1 MSRKILVY
9 ALYASVLLVGQTSAQ
24 NELRFCLHSDPKTF
38 NPLIVDDDASEA
50 VRYLTGGVLVRL
62 NRHSQQLEPELATS
76 WRVSADGRS
85 ITFTLR
91 KGVRFSDGTPFGVN
105 DVTFTMKS
113 LMDPALH
120 SPIGDSF
127 RSGQGDL
134 STSTPPDGKV
144 TIRFPTAVAGL
155 DKLFDQVAIISSHS
169 PLRERAVLGPF
180 MLSEYRAGSY
190 IILHRNPNYWKK
202 DEAGQPLPYLDSI
215 RLDIQQNRELELNR
229 FRAGEIQLIN
239 AIDAPSFAQLKAE
252 PSSGAF
258 DAGPSLDSEEMWF
271 NQVPNAPIP
280 AYKRAWFQKKEFRQ
294 AISSAINRNDLVRIV
309 FRGHASTAAGP
320 ISPANRF
327 WFNSNLQPV
336 VFDPSGAIKLL
347 TLNGFRMDGNIL
359 RDGEGH
365 AVEFSILTNSGN
377 TSRGRMASMIQ
388 QDLSSLGIK
397 VNVVTLDFPSL
408 IERMTRTFAYEA
420 CLLGLVNTDLDPNS
434 QMNIWLSSGQNHQWN
449 PMQTSPNTA
458 WEAELDSLMRSQ
470 AATTNLQLRKKLFN
484 RVQEIVAEQQPFIY
498 LVHKNSLSAI
508 GRTVRGADPVA
519 LAPQT
524 YWNIERISLSSERA
538 AK

>member
-134 STSTPPDGKV
+134 STSTSPDGKV
-144 TIRFPTAVAGL
+144 TIRFPAAVAGL
-155 DKLFDQVAIISSHS
+155 EKLFDQVAIISSYS
-169 PLRERAVLGPF
+169 TLRERAVLGPF
-180 MLSEYRAGSY
+180 MVSDYKAGSY
-190 IILHRNPNYWKK
+190 VLLQRNPNYWKK
-202 DEAGQPLPYLDSI
+202 DEAGHQLPYLDSI
-215 RLDIQQNRELELNR
+215 RLDVQQNRDLELNR

-239 AIDAPSFAQLKAE
+239 AIDAVAFEQLQ
-252 PSSGAF
+252 SQQGSGAI
-258 DAGPSLDSEEMWF
+258 DTGPSLDSEEMWF

-280 AYKRAWFQKKEFRQ
+280 AYKRAWFQQKEFRQ
-294 AISSAINRNDLVRIV
+294 AISSAINRDDLVRIV
-309 FRGHASTAAGP
+309 FRGHAVSAAGP

-336 VFDPSGAIKLL
+336 SFDPSSAIKLL
-347 TLNGFRMDGNIL
+347 TKSGFRMDGSIL

-377 TSRGRMASMIQ
+377 TSRNRMAAMIQ
-388 QDLSSLGIK
+388 QDLTSLGIK
-397 VNVVTLDFPSL
+397 VNIALWTSP
-408 IERMTRTFAYEA
+408 
-420 CLLGLVNTDLDPNS
+420 
-434 QMNIWLSSGQNHQWN
+434 LSS
-449 PMQTSPNTA
+449 
-458 WEAELDSLMRSQ
+458 
-470 AATTNLQLRKKLFN
+470 
-484 RVQEIVAEQQPFIY
+484 
-498 LVHKNSLSAI
+498 
-508 GRTVRGADPVA
+508 
-519 LAPQT
+519 
-524 YWNIERISLSSERA
+524 SE
-538 AK
+538 

>member
-134 STSTPPDGKV
+134 STSTSPDGKV
-144 TIRFPTAVAGL
+144 TIRFPAAVAGL
-155 DKLFDQVAIISSHS
+155 EKLFDQVAIISSYS
-169 PLRERAVLGPF
+169 TLRERAVLGPF
-180 MLSEYRAGSY
+180 MVSDYKAGSY
-190 IILHRNPNYWKK
+190 VLLQRNPNYWKK
-202 DEAGQPLPYLDSI
+202 DEAGHQLPYLDSI
-215 RLDIQQNRELELNR
+215 RLDVQQNRDLELNR

-239 AIDAPSFAQLKAE
+239 AIDAVAFEQLQ
-252 PSSGAF
+252 SQQGSGAI
-258 DAGPSLDSEEMWF
+258 DTGPSLDSEEMWF

-280 AYKRAWFQKKEFRQ
+280 AYKRAWFQQKEFRQ
-294 AISSAINRNDLVRIV
+294 AISSAINRDDLVRIV
-309 FRGHASTAAGP
+309 FRGHAVSAAGP

-336 VFDPSGAIKLL
+336 SFDPSSAIKLL
-347 TLNGFRMDGNIL
+347 TKSGFRMDGSIL

-377 TSRGRMASMIQ
+377 TSRNRMAAMIQ
-388 QDLSSLGIK
+388 QDLASLGIK
-397 VNVVTLDFPSL
+397 VNIVTLDFPSL

-449 PMQTSPNTA
+449 PTQASPKTA

-470 AATTNLQLRKKLFN
+470 AATTNLQLRKKLFD

-508 GRTVRGADPVA
+508 GRTVKGADPVA

-524 YWNIERISLSSERA
+524 YWNIERISLAPERA

>member
-91 KGVRFSDGTPFGVN
+91 KGVRFSDSTPFGVN

-134 STSTPPDGKV
+134 STSTSPDGKV
-144 TIRFPTAVAGL
+144 TIRFPAAVAGL
-155 DKLFDQVAIISSHS
+155 EKLFDQVAIISSYS
-169 PLRERAVLGPF
+169 TLRERAVLGPF
-180 MLSEYRAGSY
+180 MVSDYKAGSY
-190 IILHRNPNYWKK
+190 VLLQRNPNYWKK
-202 DEAGQPLPYLDSI
+202 DEAGHQLPYLDSI
-215 RLDIQQNRELELNR
+215 RLDVQQNRDLELNR

-239 AIDAPSFAQLKAE
+239 AIDAVAFEQLQ
-252 PSSGAF
+252 SQQGSGAI
-258 DAGPSLDSEEMWF
+258 DTGPSLDSEEMWF

-280 AYKRAWFQKKEFRQ
+280 AYKRAWFQQKEFRQ
-294 AISSAINRNDLVRIV
+294 AISSAINRDDLVRIV
-309 FRGHASTAAGP
+309 FRGHAVSAAGP

-336 VFDPSGAIKLL
+336 SFDPSSAIKLL
-347 TLNGFRMDGNIL
+347 TKSGFRMDGSIL

-377 TSRGRMASMIQ
+377 TSRNRMAAMIQ
-388 QDLSSLGIK
+388 QDLASLGIK
-397 VNVVTLDFPSL
+397 VNIVTLDFPSL

-449 PMQTSPNTA
+449 PTQASPKTA

-470 AATTNLQLRKKLFN
+470 AATTNLQLRKKLFD

-508 GRTVRGADPVA
+508 GRTVKGADPVA

-524 YWNIERISLSSERA
+524 YWNIERISLAPERA